1 MLLVMS
7 SLVADDR
14 FPPYDNSAEV
24 EAEFKSKPNLYQFKT
39 LADLPADLKWETGL
53 DYPEVGDPEAK
64 KGGTF
69 NYDMPNFPPTLRFI
83 GPEGSNTFRSE
94 HYDDHAEPASE

>member
-1 MLLVMS
+1 MSPRFLHLLAVAVFLS
-7 SLVADDR
+7 ALCPLPSAHADDR
-14 FPPYDNSAEV
+14 FPPYDNAAEV
-24 EAEFKSKPNLYQFKT
+24 EAEYKAKPNLYQFKT

-69 NYDMPNFPPTLRFI
+69 N
-83 GPEGSNTFRSE
+83 
-94 HYDDHAEPASE
+94 